1 MTVPQQV
8 QYQNQPPAQPQQAPQ
23 QQAPQAQAQAPQ
35 NQVQQQI
42 PQQGQV
48 QQVQHQQ
55 HSMPPLNGG
64 WQSESDI
71 EARRTMIA
79 KM

>member
-8 QYQNQPPAQPQQAPQ
+8 QYQNQPSAQPQQAPQ
-23 QQAPQAQAQAPQ
+23 QQAQAPQAQAQVPQ
-35 NQVQQQI
+35 HQVQQQI

-48 QQVQHQQ
+48 QQVQQ